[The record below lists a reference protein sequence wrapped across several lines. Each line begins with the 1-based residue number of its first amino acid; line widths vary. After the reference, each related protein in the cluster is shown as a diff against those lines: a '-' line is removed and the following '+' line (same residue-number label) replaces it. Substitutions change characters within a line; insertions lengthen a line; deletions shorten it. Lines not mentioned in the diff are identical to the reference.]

1 MQHEEFR
8 IFSVSHK
15 DVQKKYT
22 CVVCYSLKARFV
34 SGASIG
40 LLYAFHIVKLWFFT
54 IQDANM
60 PRKLALS
67 LVFTVL
73 LASGAQAQGLSPV
86 EQRISDEVKAWQPE
100 AIKLL
105 EQSARINSGTYNL
118 PGVRA
123 VGEVYRKELDALG
136 FKTAWIDMPPDMKR
150 AGHLVANRSGPQG
163 KVKGKRLLLLGHL
176 DTVFE
181 PDAPAPLWERES
193 ETSARGQGVGDM
205 KGGNVVVIAALR
217 ALHRAGALD
226 NTTITIVF
234 TGDEEEAGHPREVS
248 RRDMIELARRSDV
261 ALSFEGA
268 ITGPDGQ
275 AMATVGRRATA
286 SFDLDVKGRQ
296 GHSQGVFGNAG
307 FGAVYEAARILDGF
321 RQQVV
326 EPGLTFNPGV
336 ILGGTDVSFD
346 EANVKGVAAGKT
358 NVIANTVT
366 VRSDLRY
373 LDYAQR
379 DRAQA
384 RMREIV
390 AQSLP
395 GASASITFRDS
406 YPPMAVTPGNLKLL
420 ELYSQASNDAGLGT
434 VGAVPPTARG
444 AGDIQFVAPLI
455 DSLDGLG
462 ASGGAA
468 HSPNERVDLTSLER
482 SAIRA
487 ALLMYRL
494 TR

>member
-1 MQHEEFR
+1 MLPKR
-8 IFSVSHK
+8 I
-15 DVQKKYT
+15 
-22 CVVCYSLKARFV
+22 YSLVLTA
-34 SGASIG
+34 
-40 LLYAFHIVKLWFFT
+40 
-54 IQDANM
+54 
-60 PRKLALS
+60 
-67 LVFTVL
+67 L
-73 LASGAQAQGLSPV
+73 LAAHAQAQSLSPA
-86 EQRISDEVKAWQPE
+86 EQGIAGEVKSWQPE

-105 EQSARINSGTYNL
+105 ERSARINSGTLNL
-118 PGVRA
+118 AGVRA
-123 VGEVYRKELDALG
+123 TGEVFRKELEALG
-136 FKTAWIDMPPDMKR
+136 FKTAWIDMPREMGR
-150 AGHLVANRSGPQG
+150 AGHLIANRTGTQ
-163 KVKGKRLLLLGHL
+163 GKRLLLLGHL

-181 PDAPAPLWERES
+181 ADAPGPLWERDGD
-193 ETSARGQGVGDM
+193 SARGQGVGDM

-226 NTTITIVF
+226 GATITVVF
-234 TGDEEEAGHPREVS
+234 TGDEEEAGHPREIS
-248 RRDMIELARRSDV
+248 RRDLVELAKLSDV

-268 ITGPDGQ
+268 VTGPGGQ

-296 GHSQGVFGNAG
+296 AHSQGVFGNAG
-307 FGAVYEAARILDGF
+307 YGAVYEAARILDGF
-321 RQQVV
+321 RQGVV

-336 ILGGTDVSFD
+336 ILGGTDVAFD
-346 EANVKGVAAGKT
+346 EANAKGTAGGKT

-366 VRSDLRY
+366 VRGDLRY

-379 DRAQA
+379 DRAHA

-390 AQSLP
+390 AQHLP

-434 VGAVPPTARG
+434 VGAVPPSARG

-462 ASGGAA
+462 ASGGGA
-468 HSPNERVDLTSLER
+468 HSPNEQVDLTSLER
-482 SAIRA
+482 SAVRA
-487 ALLMYRL
+487 ALLIYRL